1 LNARPG
7 PNLLADCA
15 AVRPTG
21 DPTRDRAIAL
31 VHAELD
37 RLRAAG
43 PRAVAELAASSP
55 HDDERGEVTLT
66 TRVHAE
72 DDRLMVLVEAWR
84 GRRTLA
90 TGGFA
95 MAPDGTT
102 HTPD

>member
-1 LNARPG
+1 
-7 PNLLADCA
+7 
-15 AVRPTG
+15 VESTG
-21 DPTRDRAIAL
+21 DPLRDRAIGL

-43 PRAVAELAASSP
+43 PEAVRALAPASP
-55 HDDERGEVTLT
+55 VDDERGDVTLT
-66 TRVHAE
+66 TRVRPE
-72 DDRLMVLVEAWR
+72 GERLMVLVEAWR

-95 MAPDGTT
+95 MLPDGSA

>member
-1 LNARPG
+1 MRS
-7 PNLLADCA
+7 
-15 AVRPTG
+15 TG
-21 DPTRDRAIAL
+21 DPVRDHAIAL
-31 VHAELD
+31 VDEELD

-43 PRAVAELAASSP
+43 PGAVRDLLGT
-55 HDDERGEVTLT
+55 HDAKRGDLVLT
-66 TRVHAE
+66 TRVAAE
-72 DDRLMVLVEAWR
+72 GERLMVLVEAWT

>member
-1 LNARPG
+1 VP
-7 PNLLADCA
+7 DCA
-15 AVRPTG
+15 AGCARPATLL
-21 DPTRDRAIAL
+21 DE
-31 VHAELD
+31 ELG

-43 PRAVAELAASSP
+43 PDAVRAHAGAP
-55 HDDERGEVTLT
+55 RDDERGSVTLT
-66 TRVHAE
+66 TRVQAE
-72 DDRLMVLVEAWR
+72 DERLMVLVEAWR

>member
-1 LNARPG
+1 
-7 PNLLADCA
+7 
-15 AVRPTG
+15 VTSTG
-21 DPTRDRAIAL
+21 DPARDRAIAL
-31 VHAELD
+31 VHDELE

-43 PRAVAELAASSP
+43 PDAVRALLAASP
-55 HDDERGEVTLT
+55 HDEEREDVILT
-66 TRVHAE
+66 TRVTAE
-72 DDRLMVLVEAWR
+72 DERLMVLVEAWR

>member
-1 LNARPG
+1 MSS
-7 PNLLADCA
+7 
-15 AVRPTG
+15 TG
-21 DPTRDRAIAL
+21 DPLRDRAIAL

-43 PRAVAELAASSP
+43 PDAVRDLAPSR
-55 HDDERGEVTLT
+55 DEDRGEVTLT
-66 TRVHAE
+66 TRVTPE
-72 DDRLMVLVEAWR
+72 GERLMVLVEAWR

-95 MAPDGTT
+95 MAPDGAT

>member
-1 LNARPG
+1 MTS
-7 PNLLADCA
+7 
-15 AVRPTG
+15 TG
-21 DPTRDRAIAL
+21 DPVRDHAIAL
-31 VHAELD
+31 VHGELD

-43 PRAVAELAASSP
+43 PDAVRALVAASP
-55 HDDERGEVTLT
+55 HDDERGDVTLT
-66 TRVHAE
+66 TRVSAE
-72 DDRLMVLVEAWR
+72 DERLMVLVEAWR

>member
-1 LNARPG
+1 MRS
-7 PNLLADCA
+7 
-15 AVRPTG
+15 TG
-21 DPTRDRAIAL
+21 NPERDHAIAL
-31 VHAELD
+31 VHEELD

-43 PRAVAELAASSP
+43 PNAVRALVARSP
-55 HDDERGEVTLT
+55 SDEVRGDVTLT
-66 TRVHAE
+66 TRVVAE
-72 DDRLMVLVEAWR
+72 DQRLMVLVEAWR